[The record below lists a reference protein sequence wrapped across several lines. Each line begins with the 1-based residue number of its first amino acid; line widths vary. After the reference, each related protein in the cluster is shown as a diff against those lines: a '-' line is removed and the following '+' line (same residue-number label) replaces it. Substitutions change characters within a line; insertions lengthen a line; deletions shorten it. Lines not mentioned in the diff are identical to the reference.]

1 MNDVP
6 QVHGKNSV
14 DAAVKGLPIL
24 ITLIGIYAWIGGQA
38 YLLGYWNAFGWDGPI
53 VKLSLPETAFFGFSR
68 TLSNWLGAVA
78 FLLALGVYGLLMEL
92 WTSRG
97 VVEQLPRRPSRV
109 ESWIRQGKP
118 IDATAKAVFG
128 GSVLAGLFL
137 GAMVLGPLTVWVNS
151 AIAEGKRDARE
162 VVCHTRKTAVF
173 PSSLILSDKSVLIGR
188 FLERSEKFSVV
199 IDGNYVYV
207 VSAGENPKILDKTSV
222 GNFACRDAKIAP
234 AK

>member
-1 MNDVP
+1 MSDAP
-6 QVHGKNSV
+6 QAQAKISI

-38 YLLGYWNAFGWDGPI
+38 YLAGYWNAFGWDGPI

-68 TLSNWLGAVA
+68 TLSNWVGAVA

-97 VVEQLPRRPSRV
+97 VIEQLPRRPSRL

-118 IDATAKAVFG
+118 IDATTKAVFA

-137 GAMVLGPLTVWVNS
+137 GAMVLGPLTAWVNS
-151 AIAEGKRDARE
+151 AIAEGKSDARE
-162 VVCHTRKTAVF
+162 IVCHTRRTAVL
-173 PSSLILSDKSVLIGR
+173 PSTLILSDKSTLTGR
-188 FLERSEKFSVV
+188 FLERSDKLSVV
-199 IDGNYVYV
+199 IDRSNIYV
-207 VSAGENPKILDKTSV
+207 VSAGDNPKILDKTNV
-222 GNFACRDAKIAP
+222 GNFVCPDTRIPPSK
-234 AK
+234 